1 MKWILILLVAVGGF
15 FAWQNWPTLS
25 AQAQQLVR
33 QVSAPL
39 TKAGAVAVMKSDGT
53 VDQVT
58 IPISVESWS
67 QRDVC
72 GLRLSLPFE
81 LQPIPSSTPDQMP
94 PGAQLDVYAG
104 KSLTHEVIIT
114 HASFQT
120 TRPLPLW
127 AFTMTPASADHSGMQ
142 MLPKNPATVL
152 NGLRAQR
159 TDAVTKASPHVRYRM
174 LLLERGNQMWI
185 LETHTLE
192 NDNAFE
198 SSFQK
203 IIMSVQP
210 L

>member
-1 MKWILILLVAVGGF
+1 MRWILILCLAVGGF
-15 FAWQNWPTLS
+15 FAWQNWPSLS
-25 AQAQQLVR
+25 TQAEQLVR

-39 TKAGAVAVMKSDGT
+39 TKAGAVAVMKPDGT
-53 VDQVT
+53 VDQVS

-81 LQPIPSSTPDQMP
+81 LQPIPASMPTQMP
-94 PGAQLDVYAG
+94 TGAQLDVYAG
-104 KSLTHEVIIT
+104 KSLTHEIIIT
-114 HASFQT
+114 HAAFQT
-120 TRPLPLW
+120 MRPLPLW
-127 AFTMTPASADHSGMQ
+127 AFTMTPASADRFGMQ
-142 MLPKNPATVL
+142 MLPKNPATIL

-159 TDAVTKASPHVRYRM
+159 TDSVTKASPRVRYRI
-174 LLLERGNQMWI
+174 LLLERANQMWI
-185 LETHTLE
+185 LETHTPE

-203 IIMSVQP
+203 IIMSVQS